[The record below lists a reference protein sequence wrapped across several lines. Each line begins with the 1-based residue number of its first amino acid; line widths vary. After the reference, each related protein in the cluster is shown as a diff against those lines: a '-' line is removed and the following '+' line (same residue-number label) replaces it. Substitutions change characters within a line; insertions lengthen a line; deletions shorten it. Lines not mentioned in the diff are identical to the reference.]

1 MKLPFIFK
9 SLILLTIARGLTL
22 ILHELGHAI
31 PAIILTK
38 QKVSIYIGSYGNPK
52 KSINFKI
59 GLLDVWLSYE
69 MLSWKNG
76 LCVPSAENISI
87 NRQIVYV
94 LSGPIS
100 SSIFATLFLYFIIL
114 KELSDSYLHFGII
127 FLTIAIIDLFGNL
140 IPDKKPIELFD
151 GTITY
156 NDGYTL
162 SKLFKYRKFPKQ
174 YATAIDLFN
183 KKEYL
188 KSINHLDYFLKLKLK
203 DENIYRLNIS
213 ANMQIKNFER
223 AKTLFDECEKEFKLT
238 SDDYSNAGL
247 IYSKLNLNEKSLD
260 FYDKSLEL
268 NIKNV
273 YSLNNKGFALTL
285 LERYLEAIPLFDKA
299 IEIDEQFAYSYN
311 NRGLSKI
318 KTGKVSEGLID
329 IKKSIKLDVNNSYS
343 YRNLGIYHFDIG
355 EIDKAR
361 ELFLKSKKLDN
372 ETNMI
377 DELILST
384 EKLQI

>member
-9 SLILLTIARGLTL
+9 SLLLLTIVRGIVV

-52 KSINFKI
+52 KSINFRI

-87 NRQIVYV
+87 NRQIIYV
-94 LSGPIS
+94 LTGPIC
-100 SSIFATLFLYFIIL
+100 SSIFATLYLYIALL
-114 KELSDSYLHFGII
+114 KDFSDIYLHFAVI
-127 FLTIAIIDLFGNL
+127 FFLISILDLFGNL
-140 IPDKKPIELFD
+140 MPNENPIELFD
-151 GTITY
+151 GTVTY

-162 SKLFKYRKFPKQ
+162 SKLFKYRKFSNQ
-174 YATAIDLFN
+174 YAEAIDLFN
-183 KKEYL
+183 KKEYK
-188 KSINHLDYFLKLKLK
+188 KSINLFDYFLKVKLK
-203 DENIYRLNIS
+203 DENIYRLNMF

-223 AKTLFDECEKEFKLT
+223 AKELFDNFEQEFKLT
-238 SDDYSNAGL
+238 SDDYSNGGL
-247 IYSKLNLNEKSLD
+247 IYSKLNMNNESLHFYNKSI
-260 FYDKSLEL
+260 EL
-268 NIKNV
+268 NAENV
-273 YSLNNKGFALTL
+273 YSLNNKGFTLTL
-285 LERYLEAIPLFDKA
+285 LEKYSEAIPLFDKA
-299 IEIDEQFAYSYN
+299 IEIDEFFAYSYN

-318 KTGKVSEGLID
+318 KTGRVNEGLAD
-329 IKKSIKLDVNNSYS
+329 IEKSIKLDKNNSYS

-355 EIDKAR
+355 EIEKAR
-361 ELFLKSKKLDN
+361 ELFLKSKDLD
-372 ETNMI
+372 EDTHMI

-384 EKLQI
+384 KIS

>member
-1 MKLPFIFK
+1 MKLPFLFK
-9 SLILLTIARGLTL
+9 SLILLTIVRGIVV

-38 QKVSIYIGSYGNPK
+38 QEVSIYIGSYGNPK

-69 MLSWKNG
+69 MLSWRNG
-76 LCVPSAENISI
+76 LCIPSAKDISI
-87 NRQIVYV
+87 NKQIIYV
-94 LSGPIS
+94 LFGPIC
-100 SSIFATLFLYFIIL
+100 SSIFASIFLYFSFFQ
-114 KELSDSYLHFGII
+114 ELNDTYLLFLVI
-127 FLTIAIIDLFGNL
+127 FFAISVVDLFGNL
-140 IPDKKPIELFD
+140 RPNTKPIELFN
-151 GTITY
+151 GTVTY

-162 SKLFKYRKFPKQ
+162 SKLFKYRKFSNQ
-174 YATAIDLFN
+174 YTEAIDLFN
-183 KKEYL
+183 KKEYN
-188 KSINHLDYFLKLKLK
+188 KSINLFDYFLKVKLK
-203 DENIYRLNIS
+203 DENIYRLNVS

-223 AKTLFDECEKEFKLT
+223 AKILFDDYEKEFNLT
-238 SDDYSNAGL
+238 SDDYSNGGL

-268 NIKNV
+268 NAKNV
-273 YSLNNKGFALTL
+273 YSLNNKGFALIL
-285 LERYLEAIPLFDKA
+285 LEKYSEAIPFFDKA
-299 IEIDEQFAYSYN
+299 IEIDELFAYSYN

-318 KTGKVSEGLID
+318 KTGKVTEGLLD
-329 IKKSIKLDVNNSYS
+329 IENSIKLDENNSYS

-355 EIDKAR
+355 EINKAR

-372 ETNMI
+372 ETHMI

-384 EKLQI
+384 EKK